1 MIRIFPVFLLAG
13 VVLMASCSR
22 PDSKVAPP
30 PLKVAIATP
39 EERSVLEYEDL
50 PGRIDAIE
58 DVDVKAR
65 VTGYLTKI
73 HFKEGA
79 EVKAGDQLYTIDPRE
94 YQAEADAAAAAWQ
107 QAEAKLAQ
115 TKSDYV
121 RAQQLSRSTVIAKQE
136 LETRGSDVLQAEAQV
151 RSAQANWNRAK
162 LNLDFT
168 DVRSPINGKISRT
181 RITEGNLV
189 SEGETL
195 TTVISQDPVYVYL
208 EAPERV
214 ILRWDKLVKDAQ
226 QEGLTC
232 KIKIAVGLL
241 NEEGFPREGQVDF
254 TDNELNTGT
263 GTLQLRAILPN
274 PDRSLRVGLYARA
287 RLSLDQPRETL
298 LVPER
303 AVGIDQGQR
312 FVYLVN
318 KDSKVEYREVRV
330 GQIYDGKLAILEGL
344 SPEDRVIT
352 EGLQMLR
359 PGQVVEVV
367 APAPA
372 AASTADTADKSQS

>member
-1 MIRIFPVFLLAG
+1 MMRIFPAFLLAG
-13 VVLMASCSR
+13 VLMASCSR
-22 PDSKVAPP
+22 PAGKSAPP
-30 PLKVAIATP
+30 PLKVAVVTP
-39 EERSVLEYEDL
+39 EKRSVLEYEDL

-58 DVDVKAR
+58 DVEVKAR

-73 HFKEGA
+73 HFKEGT

-107 QAEAKLAQ
+107 QAEAKLTQ
-115 TKSDYV
+115 TKSDYT

-162 LNLDFT
+162 LSLDFT

-189 SEGETL
+189 NEGDTL

-214 ILRWDKLVKDAQ
+214 ILRWDKLVKDASQ
-226 QEGLTC
+226 AGLTT
-232 KIKIAVGLL
+232 KIKISVGLL
-241 NEEGFPREGQVDF
+241 NEEGYPREGQVDF

-263 GTLQLRAILPN
+263 GTLQLRAVLPN

-312 FVYLVN
+312 FVYIIGQDN
-318 KDSKVEYREVRV
+318 KVEYRKVKV

-344 SPEDRVIT
+344 KPEDQVIT

-359 PGQVVEVV
+359 PGQKVEIVK
-367 APAPA
+367 PD
-372 AASTADTADKSQS
+372 AASQGQS

>member
-1 MIRIFPVFLLAG
+1 MIRIYPVFLLAG
-13 VVLMASCSR
+13 VVFMASCSR
-22 PDSKVAPP
+22 PAGKTAPP
-30 PLKVAIATP
+30 PLKVAVAEP
-39 EERSVLEYEDL
+39 EKRSVLEYEDL
-50 PGRIDAIE
+50 PGRVDAIE

-73 HFKEGA
+73 HFKEGT
-79 EVKAGDQLYTIDPRE
+79 EVKTGDQLYTIDPRE

-107 QAEAKLAQ
+107 QAEAKLSQ

-189 SEGETL
+189 NEGETL
-195 TTVISQDPVYVYL
+195 TTVVSQDPVYVYL
-208 EAPERV
+208 EVPERV

-241 NEEGFPREGQVDF
+241 NEEGFPREGHIDF
-254 TDNELNTGT
+254 SDNELNTGT

-274 PDRSLRVGLYARA
+274 PDRSLRVGLYART
-287 RLSLDQPRETL
+287 RLSLDQPRDTL
-298 LVPER
+298 LIPER

-312 FVYLVN
+312 FVYIVGEGN
-318 KDSKVEYREVRV
+318 KVEYRKVRV
-330 GQIYDGKLAILEGL
+330 GQIYDGKLAVLEGL
-344 SPEDRVIT
+344 KPEDRVIT

-367 APAPA
+367 APNSAATTKPA
-372 AASTADTADKSQS
+372 AESQS

>member
-1 MIRIFPVFLLAG
+1 MTRIYSAFFLAS

-22 PDSKVAPP
+22 PAGKAAPP
-30 PLKVAIATP
+30 PLKVAVVEP
-39 EERSVLEYEDL
+39 EKRSVLEYETL
-50 PGRIDAIE
+50 PGRVDAIQ

-65 VTGYLTKI
+65 VTGYLMKI
-73 HFKEGA
+73 HFKEGS

-107 QAEAKLAQ
+107 QAEAKLSQ

-168 DVRSPINGKISRT
+168 DVRSPIDGKISRT

-189 SEGETL
+189 NDGETL
-195 TTVISQDPVYVYL
+195 TTVISQDPVYVYM

-214 ILRWDKLVKDAQ
+214 ILRWDKLVRDASQ
-226 QEGLTC
+226 QGLTRRV
-232 KIKIAVGLL
+232 KVAVGLL

-254 TDNELNTGT
+254 SDNELNTGT

-287 RLSLDQPRETL
+287 RISLDQPRDTL

-312 FVYLVN
+312 FVYIVGEGN
-318 KDSKVEYREVRV
+318 KVEYRKVVV
-330 GQIYDGKLAILEGL
+330 GQIYDGKLAVLEGL
-344 SPEDRVIT
+344 KPEDRVIT

-367 APAPA
+367 APDAPQTEQKA
-372 AASTADTADKSQS
+372 QG

>member
-1 MIRIFPVFLLAG
+1 MTRIYSAFFLAS

-22 PDSKVAPP
+22 PAGKAAPP
-30 PLKVAIATP
+30 PLKVAVVEP
-39 EERSVLEYEDL
+39 EKRSVLEYETL
-50 PGRIDAIE
+50 PGRVDAIE

-73 HFKEGA
+73 HFKEGS
-79 EVKAGDQLYTIDPRE
+79 EVKTGDQLYTIDPRE

-168 DVRSPINGKISRT
+168 DVRSPIDGKISRT
-181 RITEGNLV
+181 RITAGNLV
-189 SEGETL
+189 NDGETL
-195 TTVISQDPVYVYL
+195 TTVISQDPVYVYM

-214 ILRWDKLVKDAQ
+214 ILRWDKLVRDASQ
-226 QEGLTC
+226 QGLTRRV
-232 KIKIAVGLL
+232 KVAVGLL

-254 TDNELNTGT
+254 SDNELNTGT

-287 RLSLDQPRETL
+287 RISLDQPRETL

-312 FVYLVN
+312 FVYIVGEGN
-318 KDSKVEYREVRV
+318 KVEYRKVLV
-330 GQIYDGKLAILEGL
+330 GQIYDGKLSVLDGL
-344 SPEDRVIT
+344 APEDRVIT

-367 APAPA
+367 TPEAPQTGEKA
-372 AASTADTADKSQS
+372 QS

>member
-1 MIRIFPVFLLAG
+1 MIRLFPAFVLATGVLL
-13 VVLMASCSR
+13 ASCSR
-22 PDSKVAPP
+22 PAGKTAPP
-30 PLKVAIATP
+30 PLKVAVVQP
-39 EERSVLEYEDL
+39 EKRSVLEYEDL

-58 DVDVKAR
+58 SVDVKAR

-73 HFKEGA
+73 HFKEGT
-79 EVKAGDQLYTIDPRE
+79 EVKKGDQLYTIDPRE

-107 QAEAKLAQ
+107 QADAKLSQ
-115 TKSDYV
+115 TKSDYT

-162 LNLDFT
+162 LNLEFT
-168 DVRSPINGKISRT
+168 DVRAPIDGKISRT

-189 SEGETL
+189 ADGDTL
-195 TTVISQDPVYVYL
+195 TTVIKQDPVYVYL

-214 ILRWDKLVKDAQ
+214 ILRWDKLVKDASQ
-226 QEGLTC
+226 TGLT
-232 KIKIAVGLL
+232 KRVKIAVGLL
-241 NEEGFPREGQVDF
+241 NEDGFPREGQVDF

-287 RLSLDQPRETL
+287 RLSLDQPRDTL

-312 FVYLVN
+312 FVYVVG
-318 KDSKVEYREVRV
+318 KDNKVEYRKVTV
-330 GQIYDGKLAILEGL
+330 GQIYDGKLAVREGIN
-344 SPEDRVIT
+344 PDDRVII

-359 PGQVVEVV
+359 PGQVVDIAPPAETTKTA
-367 APAPA
+367 APAN
-372 AASTADTADKSQS
+372 ASHS

>member
-1 MIRIFPVFLLAG
+1 MTRIYSAFFLAS

-22 PDSKVAPP
+22 PAAKTAPP
-30 PLKVAIATP
+30 PLKVAVVEP
-39 EERSVLEYEDL
+39 ERRSVLEYENL
-50 PGRIDAIE
+50 PGRVDAIE

-73 HFKEGA
+73 HFKEGS
-79 EVKAGDQLYTIDPRE
+79 EVKTGDQLYTIDPRE

-168 DVRSPINGKISRT
+168 DVRSPIDGKISRT
-181 RITEGNLV
+181 RITTGNLV
-189 SEGETL
+189 NDGETL
-195 TTVISQDPVYVYL
+195 TTVISQDPVYVYM

-214 ILRWDKLVKDAQ
+214 ILRWDKLVRDASQ
-226 QEGLTC
+226 QGLTRRV
-232 KIKIAVGLL
+232 KVAVGLL

-254 TDNELNTGT
+254 SDNELNTGT

-287 RLSLDQPRETL
+287 RISLDQPRETL

-312 FVYLVN
+312 FVYIVGEGN
-318 KDSKVEYREVRV
+318 KVEYRKVLV
-330 GQIYDGKLAILEGL
+330 GQIYDGKLSVLDGL
-344 SPEDRVIT
+344 APEDRVIT

-367 APAPA
+367 TPEAPQTEEKA
-372 AASTADTADKSQS
+372 QS